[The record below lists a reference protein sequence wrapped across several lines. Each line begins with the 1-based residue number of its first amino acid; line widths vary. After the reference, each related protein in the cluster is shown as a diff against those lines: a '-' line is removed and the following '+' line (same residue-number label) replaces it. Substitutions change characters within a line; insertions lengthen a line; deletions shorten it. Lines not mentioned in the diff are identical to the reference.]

1 MASLANRVQMTT
13 SESRVCSEAADI
25 TMTRDEALAL
35 FARRE
40 KAIYDFTGMLVQVGV
55 LKAKPA

>member
-1 MASLANRVQMTT
+1 MSK
-13 SESRVCSEAADI
+13 SESRVCSEVADI

-40 KAIYDFTGMLVQVGV
+40 KAIYDLTGMLVQVGL

>member
-1 MASLANRVQMTT
+1 MSK
-13 SESRVCSEAADI
+13 SESPVCTEAADI

-40 KAIYDFTGMLVQVGV
+40 KAVDDLTGMLVQVGL